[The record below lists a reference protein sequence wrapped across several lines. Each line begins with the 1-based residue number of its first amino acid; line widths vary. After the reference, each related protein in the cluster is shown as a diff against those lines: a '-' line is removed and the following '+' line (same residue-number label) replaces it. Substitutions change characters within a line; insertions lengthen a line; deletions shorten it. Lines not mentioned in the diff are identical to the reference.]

1 MKIDDQIAVTFLGI
15 IDEAM
20 SILQAEEATT
30 AVASS
35 STRRL
40 KHRQH
45 YVNRDREAAYFRL

>member
-1 MKIDDQIAVTFLGI
+1 MKIDDQIAVAFLGI

-20 SILQAEEATT
+20 SILQEEEATT
-30 AVASS
+30 VVASS
-35 STRRL
+35 STRQL

>member
-20 SILQAEEATT
+20 SILQAEEVTT

-40 KHRQH
+40 KHHQH
-45 YVNRDREAAYFRL
+45 YVNCDREAAYFRL

>member
-30 AVASS
+30 VVASS
-35 STRRL
+35 SIRRL

-45 YVNRDREAAYFRL
+45 YVNRDCETAYFRL